1 MSQESRLPDTTELA
15 ERLGDWWQRFKR
27 GQIISYR
34 WMAIILIVIG
44 VLIATWLIW
53 SERRKS
59 ISANWLQVAQAE
71 STESWRELAERSES
85 QRNMAGTVAR
95 LQYARVLL
103 DQGLQQILAG
113 PAEQRSA
120 AAESVAKARQLFEE
134 LYTQTPR
141 TSLFHAECVLGLAK
155 AEAALVAVPVQP
167 DQLDQFKGQVPKVIE
182 YLQEFVAAVDGTPW
196 AEDGQKL
203 LEALQKNEDEFV
215 TVQRRLF
222 SLAPPTL
229 PSVPNLPPLPPG
241 TPPSLPTL
249 PVLPGGGR

>member
-1 MSQESRLPDTTELA
+1 MSQESRPVDTTELA
-15 ERLGDWWQRFKR
+15 ERLSDWWQRFKR

-71 STESWRELAERSES
+71 STESWRELAERPES
-85 QRNMAGTVAR
+85 RQSMAGTVAR
-95 LQYARVLL
+95 LQYARLLL

-120 AAESVAKARQLFEE
+120 AAESVEKARQLFQE
-134 LYTQTPR
+134 LYAQTPR
-141 TSLFHAECVLGLAK
+141 TSLFYAECALGLAK
-155 AEAALVAVPVQP
+155 AEAALVAVPQKP

-182 YLQEFVAAVDGTPW
+182 YLQEFVAVVDGTPW

-203 LEALQKNEDEFV
+203 LEALQKDESEFV

-229 PSVPNLPPLPPG
+229 PSMPDLPLPPGNPPSLPPLPA
-241 TPPSLPTL
+241 
-249 PVLPGGGR
+249 LPGDGR